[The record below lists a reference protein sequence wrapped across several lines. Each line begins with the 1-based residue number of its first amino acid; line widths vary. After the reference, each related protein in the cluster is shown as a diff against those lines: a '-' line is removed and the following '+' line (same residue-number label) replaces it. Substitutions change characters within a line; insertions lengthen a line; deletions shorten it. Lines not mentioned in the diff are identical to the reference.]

1 MKKQLLSITLL
12 LLSVI
17 NNNSFAQTIPEAA
30 REKYV
35 MAITLRDQAKNASD
49 YDSPI
54 TKFKEAIALAPSWA
68 EAYKELGLTLELA
81 GKFDEAIS
89 NLTKYI
95 SFNPPADDARKAQD
109 EIYII
114 KAKKEKADLEHLANT
129 LVRLETQKKE
139 ATQKFIASLEG
150 VKYISKEIRS
160 DNYGYQTEIEI
171 KNGNINGGQIVTW
184 INPKRG
190 VNAPRFFIGLKLPW
204 FDGQPMPLQ
213 GRESIKETQYEKM
226 TVEIINDRLINDRLV
241 CYYLYFVGEKATV
254 IDTVCYRVN

>member
-35 MAITLRDQAKNASD
+35 MAITLRNQAKNASD

-54 TKFKEAIALAPSWA
+54 TKFKDAIALAPSWA

-129 LVRLETQKKE
+129 LVRLEAQEKE
-139 ATQKFIASLEG
+139 AKQKFIASLEG

-160 DNYGYQTEIEI
+160 DFEGLQYEIEI
-171 KNGNINGGQIVTW
+171 KNGNINGNIIVTW
-184 INPKRG
+184 INPKP
-190 VNAPRFFIGLKLPW
+190 PRPGPKLFIGLKLPLV
-204 FDGQPMPLQ
+204 DGQPMPLQ
-213 GRESIKETQYEKM
+213 GRVSIKETQHEKWR
-226 TVEIINDRLINDRLV
+226 VEIFNDRLV
-241 CYYLYFVGEKATV
+241 LDKSIIFDKETV
-254 IDTVCYRVN
+254 YTIVCYRVN